1 VKDIILKLLDIMR
14 LRGGPQNLPAQMP
27 LARNLAVVL
36 TMAYVAEGFIADS
49 ILGEPDTAPRSLLA
63 ITVQFIIIAALLN
76 WRGLAAR
83 LLQTIAALAGVGL
96 LFGFLSVLLLL
107 QMEAGQDQALLALIW
122 ITAFGWSLAV
132 DAHIYRHALSTTMSQ
147 GVLVAVIIFA
157 LNLVISQWV
166 FA

>member
-1 VKDIILKLLDIMR
+1 
-14 LRGGPQNLPAQMP
+14 
-27 LARNLAVVL
+27 
-36 TMAYVAEGFIADS
+36 
-49 ILGEPDTAPRSLLA
+49 
-63 ITVQFIIIAALLN
+63 
-76 WRGLAAR
+76 
-83 LLQTIAALAGVGL
+83 
-96 LFGFLSVLLLL
+96 
-107 QMEAGQDQALLALIW
+107 MEAGQDQALLALVW

>member
-83 LLQTIAALAGVGL
+83 LLQTIAADHSCTGRGRVVIRLPFGITSTADGGGSGSGLAGPDL
-96 LFGFLSVLLLL
+96 DHGFWL
-107 QMEAGQDQALLALIW
+107 EPGC
-122 ITAFGWSLAV
+122 
-132 DAHIYRHALSTTMSQ
+132 
-147 GVLVAVIIFA
+147 
-157 LNLVISQWV
+157 
-166 FA
+166 